1 MSKQCWRSVLGLALC
16 VIVAPI
22 LEGWTRYQAPT
33 QLIIWPKVPASVT
46 GMTLNVDVDG
56 VAKGTISNI
65 NTQEMLSMDTLSAGI
80 HTFQLSGMDGFF
92 IDNNGIATKVST
104 SPGSCHG
111 TFSIQAFQT
120 YYQLMVQSVD
130 GKTLVCAIR

>member
-1 MSKQCWRSVLGLALC
+1 MSKPWWPTVFALTLC
-16 VIVAPI
+16 VVVPPI
-22 LEGWTRYQAPT
+22 LVGWTRYETPA

-65 NTQEMLSMDTLSAGI
+65 NTQEMLSMDTLSTGV

-92 IDNNGIATKVST
+92 IDGKGIATKVST
-104 SPGSCHG
+104 SSGSCHG